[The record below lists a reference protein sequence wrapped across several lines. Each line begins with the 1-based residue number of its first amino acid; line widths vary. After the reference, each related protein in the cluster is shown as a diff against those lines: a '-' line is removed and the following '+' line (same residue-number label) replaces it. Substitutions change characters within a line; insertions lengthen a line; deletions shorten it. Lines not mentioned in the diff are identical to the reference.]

1 VEVISQLPAVKT
13 IIVWRK
19 NLNLFRMEQLL
30 TTEGLVSLLT
40 LTFLEIV
47 LGIDNVVFVSIVSGK
62 LPATQQKKARY
73 TGIGLALIAR
83 IILLLAVSWL
93 IGLQK
98 PIFTINDFHL
108 SYRDIILILGG
119 LFLIGKSVSEI
130 HSKLEGIEKTQ
141 NKPKTISLKSAII
154 QIVLIDLIFSIDSIL
169 TAIGLV
175 ESILIIVIAILI
187 SLAVMIIFVNR
198 ISVFIEK
205 HPTMKLLAISFL
217 IMIGTLLVIEGF
229 HVHVPRGY
237 IYFAMAFALGVELL
251 NMKVRVKT
259 LASEVGVSR
268 KINVRKGP
276 GTLEQT

>member
-1 VEVISQLPAVKT
+1 
-13 IIVWRK
+13 
-19 NLNLFRMEQLL
+19 MDQLL

-47 LGIDNVVFVSIVSGK
+47 LGIDNVVFISIISGK
-62 LPATQQKKARY
+62 LPAAQQGKARY
-73 TGIGLALIAR
+73 LGIGLALIAR
-83 IILLLAVSWL
+83 IALLLTVSWL

-98 PIFTINDFHL
+98 PVITLNDFQL

-130 HSKLEGIEKTQ
+130 HTKLEGTEHAKNRPRNITMR
-141 NKPKTISLKSAII
+141 SAVI
-154 QIVLIDLIFSIDSIL
+154 QIVLIDLVFSLDSIL

-175 ESILIIVIAILI
+175 ESVLIIVIAILV
-187 SLAVMIIFVNR
+187 SLAVMIAFVNK

-217 IMIGTLLVIEGF
+217 IMIGTLLVVEGF

-237 IYFAMAFALGVELL
+237 IYFAMAFALGVEIL
-251 NMKVRVKT
+251 NMKIRVKT

-268 KINVRKGP
+268 KVNVRKSP
-276 GTLEQT
+276 TTSEL